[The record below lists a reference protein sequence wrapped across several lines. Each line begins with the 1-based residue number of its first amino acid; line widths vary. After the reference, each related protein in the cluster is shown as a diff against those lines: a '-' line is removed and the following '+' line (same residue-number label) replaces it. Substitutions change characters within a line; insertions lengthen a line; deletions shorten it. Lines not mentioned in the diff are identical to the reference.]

1 MRLSTLAM
9 AAGMLALSIPF
20 APPAL
25 AQMDSREGIQLQ
37 NQILELRRD
46 LQALRDQT
54 SRNGG
59 STLGASRPQSTATIG
74 GGGGDIAAT
83 LLDRVNRL
91 DDEVRDLR
99 GRVEQSDNARQRATD
114 DLSKQIADLNFRLD
128 NGAGTGAGGPPRSA
142 PPAPT
147 PPTPLGTV
155 PASPGAPPAAPG
167 KRTPELAIQEGNAAL
182 ARRDYAAA
190 EAAAREVIGG
200 PKTPRVVDAQF
211 LLAEA
216 LQGKKDFQGSAIAFD
231 DTYNRSRTGVHAQDS
246 LIGLANS
253 LSSIGEKRA
262 ACATMDKLKAEFPS
276 PRADLK
282 DPIAAAR
289 QKGGCH

>member
-1 MRLSTLAM
+1 MRLSTAIV
-9 AAGMLALSIPF
+9 AAGILVLLVPLAS
-20 APPAL
+20 PAR

-46 LQALRDQT
+46 VQALRDQT
-54 SRNGG
+54 ARGGG
-59 STLGASRPQSTATIG
+59 STLGGSRVQSSATVSG
-74 GGGGDIAAT
+74 GSDIAAA
-83 LLDRVNRL
+83 LVDRVARL
-91 DDEVRDLR
+91 EDEIRELR
-99 GRVEQSDNARQRATD
+99 GRLEQSENARQRMAD
-114 DLSKQIADLNFRLD
+114 DLSKQISDLSFRLD
-128 NGAGTGAGGPPRSA
+128 NGAGAAPPPRAPAPAA
-142 PPAPT
+142 PPPV
-147 PPTPLGTV
+147 PLGTA
-155 PASPGAPPAAPG
+155 PAAPTAPG

-216 LQGKKDFQGSAIAFD
+216 LQGKKDYQGAAIAFD
-231 DTYNRSRTGVHAQDS
+231 DTYNRVRTGAHAQDS

-276 PRADLK
+276 PRPDLK
-282 DPIAAAR
+282 DAIAAAR
-289 QKGGCH
+289 QKGGCR